1 MVKLVQI
8 VELRRRD
15 EFAEI
20 RLHSNLKKFRYGYL
34 EMSNFFSERGKEVPV
49 LLSSR
54 QSIQVAFSS

>member
-20 RLHSNLKKFRYGYL
+20 GLHSNLKKFRYGDI
-34 EMSNFFSERGKEVPV
+34 ERGKEVPV

-54 QSIQVAFSS
+54 QSIQVAVSS